1 MIFEE
6 KDYLSVSLF
15 VVDKNEKCRVFFVV
29 PKEIVGQ
36 VPSDAYS
43 YLGRTIRITLSAN
56 SCLGTRKR
64 QTIRLSAAQVTELRN
79 PSGFK
84 VA

>member
-1 MIFEE
+1 M
-6 KDYLSVSLF
+6 SLF
-15 VVDKNEKCRVFFVV
+15 VVDKNEKCRGFFIV

-43 YLGRTIRITLSAN
+43 YLGGTIRITLSAN
-56 SCLGTRKR
+56 SCLGTKKR